1 MVGLRAK
8 ISRMRVL
15 SSASVIEHAD
25 LVMKLIV
32 DTYLAPNKSPSELR
46 ELMIS
51 GKLDVLR
58 DFSEACR
65 IELGNVRAPYGS
77 NRSAIVFA
85 SAAKNPGATGV
96 AFRLPGLLRRHSPS
110 KDPRLS
116 TPLRLLAITA
126 QLDRNALRPAR
137 NKLTDAAEAH
147 SSPRFQRQI
156 RRPTSPSA
164 KIYLLRPSSVNAG
177 ARLIVIVAPTPNQL

>member
-1 MVGLRAK
+1 MYRVFVEQASQAHIYALQNNNEDVSSMVGLRAK

-65 IELGNVRAPYGS
+65 IELGHVRAPS
-77 NRSAIVFA
+77 EQIEARS
-85 SAAKNPGATGV
+85 S
-96 AFRLPGLLRRHSPS
+96 LRAQRRIEGR
-110 KDPRLS
+110 PRC
-116 TPLRLLAITA
+116 P
-126 QLDRNALRPAR
+126 
-137 NKLTDAAEAH
+137 
-147 SSPRFQRQI
+147 
-156 RRPTSPSA
+156 
-164 KIYLLRPSSVNAG
+164 
-177 ARLIVIVAPTPNQL
+177 